1 MRSFRKFLKRKFQI
15 SFTEDENNNK
25 EYFVVFYKRNINYV
39 KIYSKSAM
47 TTISWQ
53 IIHYSTECLQKI
65 CTTKNIVLN
74 STQKHI
80 KLNN

>member
-1 MRSFRKFLKRKFQI
+1 MRSFRKFLKRKFKI

-47 TTISWQ
+47 TTLS
-53 IIHYSTECLQKI
+53 
-65 CTTKNIVLN
+65 
-74 STQKHI
+74 
-80 KLNN
+80 